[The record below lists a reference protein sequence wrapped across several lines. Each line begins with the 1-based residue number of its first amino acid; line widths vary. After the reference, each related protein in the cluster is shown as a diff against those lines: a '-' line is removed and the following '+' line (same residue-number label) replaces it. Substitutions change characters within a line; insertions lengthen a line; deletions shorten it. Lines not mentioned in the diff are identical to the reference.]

1 MKRPAFQFYPADWR
15 KDSALQSCSLP
26 ARGLWWELICI
37 MHECEPYGSLSINGK
52 PIQLPQI
59 ARLVGETP
67 ETVQALLDEL
77 EEAGVFSRDPD
88 RTIFSRRMRRD
99 EYIRDVRAQAGK
111 LGGNPS
117 LLKQK
122 DKQGDN
128 LPPKQTGKQILTPS
142 SSSSSSSSKKEITS
156 EILRLSDSLAQG
168 ILSNNPKNRSLNNG
182 KYKETVERWTADID
196 KLHRLDGQSIEDIQ
210 KVITWC
216 QADPFWKKNILS
228 GATLRKHWDRL
239 YLAISETREI
249 HRDIPEADNVLKKIQ
264 AAKRQAAEGENG

>member
-1 MKRPAFQFYPADWR
+1 MKRPAFMFYPADWR
-15 KDSALQSCSLP
+15 KDSALQSCSI
-26 ARGLWWELICI
+26 ASRGLWIDLLCI
-37 MHECEPYGSLSINGK
+37 MHECSPYGSLSINGK
-52 PIQLPQI
+52 PMQLPQI
-59 ARLVGETP
+59 ARLVGETQ

-77 EEAGVFSRDPD
+77 EGAGVFSCDAD
-88 RTIFSRRMRRD
+88 GTIFSRRLRKD
-99 EYIRDVRAQAGK
+99 EYIRNIRAEAGK

-117 LLKQK
+117 LLVKQK
-122 DKQGDN
+122 VN
-128 LPPKQTGKQILTPS
+128 LPSKQTGKQSLTPS
-142 SSSSSSSSKKEITS
+142 ITYSVTSSKKEITS